1 MSSAPTHLALV
12 TGAGKRLGRAIALRL
27 AGEGCDVAVHFNT
40 SSAEANAVVAEIR
53 AAGRQAH
60 AIGFD
65 LSDPAALETGFA
77 ALISAFG
84 RAPDVLVNCASM
96 FEWDDIASVTP
107 DSLHRHYATNTV
119 APVLLA
125 RLVANA
131 ASADTRGL
139 ILNITDHKLAA
150 THGDHLA
157 YSLTKYALD
166 GFTQMMARAL
176 APRFRVCA
184 IAPGHTLPGPGETQA
199 HFDAVHDQTPLG
211 YGPTTD
217 DIAATAAFLLKSPAI
232 TGQTLIVD
240 GGGFMASAAR
250 DISFR

>member
-1 MSSAPTHLALV
+1 MSSASPHLALV

-27 AGEGCDVAVHFNT
+27 ADAGCDVAVHFNT
-40 SSAEANAVVAEIR
+40 SAAEADAVVREIR
-53 AAGRQAH
+53 DGGRAAH
-60 AIGFD
+60 AVGFD
-65 LSDPAALETGFA
+65 LSDPAALETGFSA
-77 ALISAFG
+77 IISALG
-84 RAPDVLVNCASM
+84 RAPDVLVNCASI
-96 FEWDDIASVTP
+96 FEWDDIASVSP
-107 DSLHRHYATNTV
+107 ESLHRHYATNTV
-119 APVLLA
+119 APVLLT
-125 RLVANA
+125 RLVAGA

-176 APRFRVCA
+176 APHFRVCA

-199 HFDAVHDQTPLG
+199 HFDAVHSQTPLHV
-211 YGPTTD
+211 GPTPA
-217 DIAATAAFLLKSPAI
+217 DIAHAATFLLASPAI

-240 GGGFMASAAR
+240 GGGFMAPAAR